1 MNMTRIV
8 TTSLVLLS
16 FAAMPWLAADIV
28 EISDG
33 ARLTGKIKGIADGVL
48 TLETAYAGEIEIA
61 LGQVSTFTTD
71 EDVAVRLAS
80 GDVLVGPVR
89 SADDGQLEI
98 NTVGGTVSAATSSV
112 AAGWATNGR
121 DPAVVAREAELE
133 SLIRKWTY
141 EAGLD
146 IAGSHGNTER
156 LTTSARFKAQLE
168 GPTDRL
174 QFNAIYEYAEEENE
188 MTDHRAV
195 GGLAFTSFF
204 LDDLGWYVRQELE
217 YNQPEAIDLR
227 STSAVGLTY
236 RWKNEPR
243 HKLETRAGVS
253 FRHESYANGSSE
265 SFPGLEFGLTN
276 YWQFAEWGEVTTD
289 LAYLPS
295 FNDFFGEYLATHDS
309 GVNIPLGTSTAWV
322 LRLGLENRYN
332 SAPQT
337 DRDKLDTTYYVRLI
351 LKWD

>member
-1 MNMTRIV
+1 MNMCKTFK
-8 TTSLVLLS
+8 TTLALLS
-16 FAAMPWLAADIV
+16 FAAAPWLAADIV

-33 ARLTGKIKGIADGVL
+33 SRLSGKIKGIADGVL
-48 TLETAYAGEIEIA
+48 TIETAYAGEIEID
-61 LGQVSTFTTD
+61 LDQISTFTTD

-89 SADDGQLEI
+89 RGSDGQVAI
-98 NTVGGTVSAATSSV
+98 ATAGGTVNAATSSV
-112 AAGWATNGR
+112 QAGWATEGR
-121 DPAVVAREAELE
+121 DPAVIAREAELE
-133 SLIRKWTY
+133 SLMRKWSY

-146 IAGSHGNTER
+146 VGGSHGNTER

-168 GPTDRL
+168 GPVDRL
-174 QFNAIYEYAEEENE
+174 QFNASYEYAEEEHTT
-188 MTDHRAV
+188 TDHRAV

-204 LDDLGWYVRQELE
+204 LEKLGWYVRQELE
-217 YNQPEAIDLR
+217 YNEPEAIDLR
-227 STSAVGLTY
+227 STSAIGLTY
-236 RWKNEPR
+236 RWRNEPR
-243 HKLETRAGVS
+243 HRLETRAGVS
-253 FRHESYANGSSE
+253 FRHESYSTGGSE

-276 YWQFAEWGEVTTD
+276 YWQFSEWGEITTD

-309 GVNIPLGTSTAWV
+309 GVNIPLGASTAWF

-337 DRDKLDTTYYVRLI
+337 GREKLDTTYYVRLL